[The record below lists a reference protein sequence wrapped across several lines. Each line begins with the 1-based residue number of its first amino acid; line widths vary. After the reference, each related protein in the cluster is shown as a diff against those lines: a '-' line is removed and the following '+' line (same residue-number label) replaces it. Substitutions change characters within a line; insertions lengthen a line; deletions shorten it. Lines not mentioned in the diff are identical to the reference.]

1 MLASLLTNLYNGGQ
15 GAEVIILQGATIRV
29 ITTAPEAVLYLSDEW
44 ADPQGRAGTSTL
56 ELVVDKDGLAAPFR
70 ERSQPVAARSLV
82 VETEWHATVEA
93 GSTTLQ
99 LQTCCPCPEFGQ
111 EIQLAGTSLTLVA
124 NAPAASGEWHV
135 SIAPGRASV
144 DAIRRQIEASAGGT
158 VTFDRGGAVVAI
170 GSAPVAHGIKN
181 PSPAEIIAMVQA
193 ARSGRIVRQF
203 AR

>member
-1 MLASLLTNLYNGGQ
+1 MLASLITNFYGGQ
-15 GAEVIILQGATIRV
+15 GAEVIILQGATVRV

-44 ADPQGRAGTSTL
+44 ATPQGRAGTSTL

-70 ERSQPVAARSLV
+70 ERTQPVAARSLV
-82 VETEWHATVEA
+82 VETQWHVSVET
-93 GSTTLQ
+93 GSATLQ
-99 LQTCCPCPEFGQ
+99 LQAHCPCPEFGQ
-111 EIQLAGTSLTLVA
+111 EIQITGTSLTLTA
-124 NAPAASGEWHV
+124 NTPAASGEWHV

-144 DAIRRQIEASAGGT
+144 EAIRRQIEASAGGT

>member
-1 MLASLLTNLYNGGQ
+1 MLASLLVTLEAG
-15 GAEVIILQGATIRV
+15 GATVNLLRGATVRV
-29 ITTAPEAVLYLSDEW
+29 ITTTPEAVLYLSDEW

-70 ERSQPVAARSLV
+70 ERSQPVSARSLT
-82 VETEWHATVEA
+82 VETEWHAAIDA
-93 GSTTLQ
+93 GSATLQ
-99 LQTCCPCPEFGQ
+99 VQSHCPAAEFGQ
-111 EIQLAGTSLTLVA
+111 EIQVAGTSLAVSA

-135 SIAPGRASV
+135 SIAPGRSSV
-144 DAIRRQIEASAGGT
+144 EAIRRQIEASAGGT